1 MIQTIEEYLY
11 NRNEN
16 SVYFIL
22 VVFVLFVGFLDVK
35 YIIALGIV
43 LFIFLNLNDIK
54 EKVIQG
60 EELNHEHFF
69 YNDKIHNIVEE
80 LRHYRKYNINSFNKG
95 SKYLKKFFKLVYNLE
110 RVDMINVRNSF
121 ENAEYYLKRAINTY
135 QSMTISVKEKSYEE
149 HLKFPDDLRS
159 VKIGRICKDLYKE
172 CYILLWNLSKK
183 IDEKN
188 KDKDN
193 LDRYKTYFQYDTT
206 ITESFDKYSDSNELF

>member
-11 NRNEN
+11 NRKEN

-43 LFIFLNLNDIK
+43 LFIFLNLNNIK

-110 RVDMINVRNSF
+110 RVDMIHVRQSF
-121 ENAEYYLKRAINTY
+121 ENAQYYLNRAINTY

-149 HLKFPDDLRS
+149 HLKYPDNLRS
-159 VKIGRICKDLYKE
+159 EKIGKKLLDMGYTNVKNLYGSIFE
-172 CYILLWNLSKK
+172 WANQGNILVDQKGSETK
-183 IDEKN
+183 IGNHFFEN
-188 KDKDN
+188 
-193 LDRYKTYFQYDTT
+193 
-206 ITESFDKYSDSNELF
+206 

>member
-11 NRNEN
+11 NRKEN

-159 VKIGRICKDLYKE
+159 VKIGRICKDLYRE

-188 KDKDN
+188 KDKEN

>member
-11 NRNEN
+11 NRKEN

-159 VKIGRICKDLYKE
+159 VKIGRICKDLYRE

-188 KDKDN
+188 KDKEN

-206 ITESFDKYSDSNELF
+206 ITESFDKYIDSNELF